1 MTSPLTKVGIVGAS
15 GYTGEELVRVLARH
29 PRVRLA
35 AAMVVAHSDRPLRL
49 FAGLGLAMAAS
60 ALAYGMVLVARA
72 LAGQIVVQGYA
83 SLMASIYFIGGLVLA
98 VQGIAGIYIGILGK
112 K

>member
-1 MTSPLTKVGIVGAS
+1 
-15 GYTGEELVRVLARH
+15 
-29 PRVRLA
+29 
-35 AAMVVAHSDRPLRL
+35 
-49 FAGLGLAMAAS
+49 MAAS

-98 VQGIAGIYIGILGK
+98 VQGIAGIYIGKMYNETRRRPLYVVADRVGIVPAEATR
-112 K
+112 